1 MKLRENRLNVGGREE
16 DFPSVNCV
24 ILCEEF
30 PKGFTQKSIS
40 ALADKHFAVWNRMLG
55 NLLWRIVS
63 HLRHPLEDAQEGL
76 W

>member
-40 ALADKHFAVWNRMLG
+40 ALADKHFAV
-55 NLLWRIVS
+55 
-63 HLRHPLEDAQEGL
+63 
-76 W
+76 